1 VLTGKDSS
9 EEESMDSNDQIFKTE
24 EVSNVKR
31 PGKQINFDLVFSDAE
46 EHYFT
51 ELHVECQLD
60 MGAMLWT

>member
-1 VLTGKDSS
+1 
-9 EEESMDSNDQIFKTE
+9 MDSNDQIFKTE
-24 EVSNVKR
+24 EVSNVKT